1 MWGGCLASCQPGPS
15 SLSISPVSAAG
26 FRHVRLFRDLPGG
39 GADHWRDS
47 RDARRNDLQGVKAD
61 ARLSAAGVAAA
72 RPAENPQRATGS
84 RNAGARASGV
94 PGRVYR
100 DRTPHLQRPVRETR
114 RSRSRARNRSVAR
127 VWGWHGQLW
136 AVRVDAR
143 ASEGLEGERAAL
155 FRRRRPWPVPR
166 PDGNRGRAA
175 RRTSLI
181 RGEACAPTELRAGQ
195 YGMAAATAAER
206 GGITGPVVTFPPGAF
221 PRRLLAP
228 KGGRQR
234 ICR

>member
-1 MWGGCLASCQPGPS
+1 MQSQLFSPRAEDEIFFISMPITARTAANWRGRKDLAP
-15 SLSISPVSAAG
+15 
-26 FRHVRLFRDLPGG
+26 
-39 GADHWRDS
+39 
-47 RDARRNDLQGVKAD
+47 
-61 ARLSAAGVAAA
+61 
-72 RPAENPQRATGS
+72 
-84 RNAGARASGV
+84 
-94 PGRVYR
+94 

-136 AVRVDAR
+136 AVRVDAP
-143 ASEGLEGERAAL
+143 ASDGLEGERAAL